1 MPKPSI
7 FVKAAGAAAV
17 ALVFF
22 TAYEA
27 LTSVFLPHIAAW
39 NRHFL
44 SILMGAAIAFT
55 ATVAVLWRLETE
67 HNLVEREK
75 ANFAAVI
82 ENLPGLTVIVDTNN
96 KFVRWNSRFRQ
107 VLGYSDAELAQ
118 MWAQT
123 TIAEDYRELV
133 PQVMGRAWSQG
144 HAEMEAAW
152 ITKSGERIP
161 CYLTGVRIVEGN
173 QTLILSVGIDI
184 SEQKRAE
191 DKLRKSEEQYRRLL
205 GNLPDVTWTS
215 DINGHTT
222 YISANVEQVFGYTA
236 EEMIER
242 GEELWLG
249 RIHPD
254 DADQV
259 ASSYHSLYEDGGVF
273 DAEYRIRHKDERW
286 MWVHDRAIRT
296 HEQDGV
302 RYADGVF
309 SDITERKEAEKT
321 DSQLAALVSCSS
333 DAFIGK
339 SADGVIRSWNPAAQK
354 MFGYTAAEAI
364 GQHVS
369 MLVAPEHLHEVPPVL
384 SRISRGEQVPRF
396 DSVGVRKNGSRV
408 DLSLAVFPVVDKNGT
423 VLGIS
428 TIATDISMRKQAENE
443 LLRAKEAAEAAA
455 RAKSEFLANISHE
468 LRTPMNGI
476 LGMTDL
482 ALDTSLDTEQR
493 EYLLTIKTSG
503 RALLE
508 LIEKLLDFTHT
519 ESGALTLSAA
529 AFDLPEM
536 LRQTMRP
543 FIFQGEQVGLQVVYE
558 IKPDVPTMV
567 VGDAERLRQVLV
579 NLIGNAVKFTHQ
591 GEIAVRV
598 SCKSGTGDSTELLFA
613 VSDTGI
619 GVPKD
624 KYAVIFEPFMQSDGS
639 STRKYGGTGLGLA
652 VCARLVEL
660 MGGKIWV
667 ESEPGR
673 GSTFY
678 FTAQMGSAPQPDV
691 PSLPRYSLKSGMI

>member
-1 MPKPSI
+1 MPKLSI
-7 FVKAAGAAAV
+7 FVKAAATTVV
-17 ALVFF
+17 ALLFL
-22 TAYEA
+22 TAIELA
-27 LTSVFLPHIAAW
+27 TSTLVPNLKLWQSDGVSTFVSGLLIFL
-39 NRHFL
+39 L
-44 SILMGAAIAFT
+44 CAAI
-55 ATVAVLWRLETE
+55 LWRGRAE
-67 HNLVEREK
+67 HNQLTRQK
-75 ANFAAVI
+75 ANVDALIEHMPGMAVI
-82 ENLPGLTVIVDTNN
+82 VSPDR
-96 KFVRWNSRFRQ
+96 KFVRWNSRFMRR
-107 VLGYSDAELAQ
+107 LGYSADELSKMSASL
-118 MWAQT
+118 

-133 PQVMGRAWSQG
+133 PQIMGRAGTEG
-144 HAEMEAAW
+144 HAEMEAVW
-152 ITKSGERIP
+152 LTKSGERIP
-161 CYLTGVRIVEGN
+161 CYLTGVRIFDGE
-173 QTLILSVGIDI
+173 QPFILSVGIDI
-184 SEQKRAE
+184 SEQKRAQE
-191 DKLRKSEEQYRRLL
+191 QLRKSEEQYRRLL
-205 GNLPDVTWTS
+205 TNLPDVTWIS

-222 YISANVEQVFGYTA
+222 YISANVEDVFGYTA
-236 EEMIER
+236 EDLCAR
-242 GEELWLG
+242 GEELWFG

-254 DADQV
+254 DGDRV
-259 ASSYHSLYEDGGVF
+259 IRSYHSLFDESGVF
-273 DAEYRIRHKDERW
+273 DVEYRVQRKDDRW
-286 MWVHDRAIRT
+286 IWVHDRAIRT

-321 DSQLAALVSCSS
+321 NSQLAAIVSSSS
-333 DAFIGK
+333 DAFVGK
-339 SADGVIRSWNPAAQK
+339 STDGVIRMWNPAAER

-408 DLSLAVFPVVDKNGT
+408 DLSLAVFPVLDKNGT

-428 TIATDISMRKQAENE
+428 TIATDISLRKQAENE
-443 LLRAKEAAEAAA
+443 LLRAKEAAEAAT
-455 RAKSEFLANISHE
+455 RAKSEFLGNISHE

-476 LGMTDL
+476 LGMADL

-519 ESGALTLSAA
+519 ESGALTLSTA

-558 IKPDVPTMV
+558 IKPDVPAMV
-567 VGDAERLRQVLV
+567 VGDVERLRQVLV
-579 NLIGNAVKFTHQ
+579 NLIGNGVKFTHQ
-591 GEIAVRV
+591 GDVAVRV
-598 SCKSGTGDSTELLFA
+598 SRKSRTDDSTELLFA
-613 VSDTGI
+613 ISDTGI
-619 GVPKD
+619 GIPKD
-624 KYAVIFEPFMQSDGS
+624 KHAAIFEPFTQSDGS

-652 VCARLVEL
+652 VCSRLVEL

-667 ESEPGR
+667 ESDPGR

-678 FTAQMGSAPQPDV
+678 FTARLGSAPQPDV
-691 PSLPRYSLKSGMI
+691 MPLPRYSVKSGMI

>member
-1 MPKPSI
+1 MPKLSI
-7 FVKAAGAAAV
+7 FVKAAAAAAV

-27 LTSVFLPHIAAW
+27 LTSVFFPHLVAW
-39 NRHFL
+39 HHHFL
-44 SILMGAAIAFT
+44 SILMGAAVAFT
-55 ATVAVLWRLETE
+55 ATVAVQWRLETE

-82 ENLPGLTVIVDTNN
+82 DNLPGLTVIVNTNN
-96 KFVRWNSRFRQ
+96 KFVRWNSRFQQR
-107 VLGYSDAELAQ
+107 LGYSDAELAQ
-118 MWAQT
+118 MFAQA

-133 PQVMGRAWSQG
+133 PQIMGRAWSQS

-152 ITKSGERIP
+152 VTKSGERIP
-161 CYLTGVRIVEGN
+161 CYLTGVRIVEDN

-191 DKLRKSEEQYRRLL
+191 EQVRKSEEQYRRLL

-236 EEMIER
+236 EEMCER

-249 RIHPD
+249 RIHLD
-254 DADQV
+254 DADHV
-259 ASSYHSLYEDGGVF
+259 ASSYHSLYEDGGIF
-273 DAEYRIRHKDERW
+273 DVEYRIRHKDGRW
-286 MWVHDRAIRT
+286 LWVHDRAIRT

-309 SDITERKEAEKT
+309 SDITERKEAET
-321 DSQLAALVSCSS
+321 INSQLAAIVISSS
-333 DAFIGK
+333 DAFVGK
-339 SADGVIRSWNPAAQK
+339 STEGVIRTWNPAAER

-396 DSVGVRKNGSRV
+396 DSVGVRKDGSKI
-408 DLSLAVFPVVDKNGT
+408 DLSLAVFPVLDKNGT

-428 TIATDISMRKQAENE
+428 TIATDISLRKQAENE

-482 ALDTSLDTEQR
+482 ALDTSLDSEQR
-493 EYLLTIKTSG
+493 EYLLTIKASG

-508 LIEKLLDFTHT
+508 LIEKLLDFTHA
-519 ESGALTLSAA
+519 ESGALALNAA
-529 AFDLPEM
+529 AFDLPET

-558 IKPDVPTMV
+558 IRPDVPRMF
-567 VGDAERLRQVLV
+567 VGDVERLRQVLV

-591 GEIAVRV
+591 GEVAVRV
-598 SCKSGTGDSTELLFA
+598 SCKSRTAVSAELLFA
-613 VSDTGI
+613 ISDTGI
-619 GVPKD
+619 GIPKD
-624 KYAVIFEPFMQSDGS
+624 KHATIFEPFTQSDGS
-639 STRKYGGTGLGLA
+639 STRKYGGAGLGLA
-652 VCARLVEL
+652 VCSRLVEL
-660 MGGKIWV
+660 MGGKVWV
-667 ESEPGR
+667 ESKPGY

-678 FTAQMGSAPQPDV
+678 FTARMGLAPQPNV
-691 PSLPRYSLKSGMI
+691 APLPRYSLKSGMI